1 MAQNETDKFPHILLK
16 DTALTEPYTPISS
29 RGKTFKLPPRNRQEH
44 GQKLLR
50 QFDRL
55 RHEADQVI
63 KEQKAYGIDAGNG
76 IYVQFE
82 SEPEFEL
89 KFESLEVIRSGIEL
103 LAVQTVEEKNLA
115 TVFVPEGKLDILTK
129 KVADY
134 LEKDTSKGLPRNR
147 ELVESVGEIQRAAL
161 EALWTDDRG
170 LFPEADDQEIWW
182 EVWLRSG
189 DDPQGIVEFF
199 KEHAERIGISV
210 SNEVINFPDRTVVA
224 IYGSKAQMSRSVK
237 LLNCI
242 AELRMTKETADFF
255 SAMDTIEQREWMDD
269 LRDRVSPPSGD
280 FPVACLLDTGVNQA
294 HPLLIDYLD
303 VSDMHAYDPSWNEA
317 DHVGHGT
324 EMAGLALYG
333 DLVEVLASTGPVSLT
348 HNLESV
354 KILPPYGQN
363 PPHLYGDITAESI
376 ARAEVQNP
384 NQNRVVCLTVSATD
398 NRDRGRPSSWSA
410 RIDNLCSGFDDDYQ
424 RLIVV
429 AAGNTP
435 ADDRHHYPNSNMS
448 DFGIHDPGQSWN
460 AITVGAF
467 TEKGFIDPDEYPG
480 WSVIAPVGDLSPCSS
495 TSMTWQRP
503 WPIKPDIVFEGG
515 NMAIDPAAGNADY
528 VDSLQLLSTYFRHN
542 LKPFVTTGD
551 TSAAT
556 SLATRMAAV
565 LMAHYPDYWPETIR
579 ALLVH
584 SAEWTKKMLERFNP
598 QKKRD
603 YENLLRYVGYGVPDL
618 TRALWS
624 AENTVTLIAQDSL
637 QPFEKKGSSYVTRD
651 LNLHQ
656 IPWPAEILQEL
667 GETVVE
673 MRVTLSYFIESNPAR
688 RGWGRKYSY
697 ASHGLRFDVKRPLET
712 FDAFRQRINQKA
724 RDEEGGRTTEP
735 PSDSEWILGPNLR
748 KHGSIHSDTWRGTAA
763 SLAERGYVAVYPV
776 IGWWRESPRH
786 QRWNKRARYSLVVS
800 IRSPETGV
808 ELYSAVQN
816 LIRQPVQITIS

>member
-1 MAQNETDKFPHILLK
+1 MAQNEADNLPHILLK
-16 DTALTEPYTPISS
+16 DTAQTEPYTPIPS
-29 RGKTFKLPPRNRQEH
+29 RGKTFKLPRRNRQEH
-44 GQKLLR
+44 GKKLLR

-55 RHEADQVI
+55 RHEADQMV

-82 SEPEFEL
+82 SDPEFDL
-89 KFESLEVIRSGIEL
+89 KFESLEVIRSEIEL
-103 LAVQTVEEKNLA
+103 LAVQTVEDKTLA
-115 TVFVPEGKLDILTK
+115 TVFVPEGKLNILIK

-134 LEKDTSKGLPRNR
+134 LEKETSKGSPRNR
-147 ELVESVGEIQRAAL
+147 ELVESIGEIKKAAL
-161 EALWTDDRG
+161 ETLWTDDKQ
-170 LFPEADDQEIWW
+170 LFPEADDQKIWW

-189 DDPQGIVEFF
+189 EDPEGVISFF
-199 KEHAERIGISV
+199 KAHAERIGITV
-210 SNEVINFPDRTVVA
+210 NNEVINFPDRTVVA
-224 IYGSKAQMSRSVK
+224 VHGTKAQMSRSLT

-242 AELRMTKETADFF
+242 AELRMTKETSDFF
-255 SAMDTIEQREWMDD
+255 SAMDTVEQRDWMDD
-269 LRDRVSPPSGD
+269 LRVRVRQPSD
-280 FPVACLLDTGVNQA
+280 DCPVACLLDTGVNQT
-294 HPLLIDYLD
+294 HPLLIEYLD
-303 VSDMHAYDPSWNEA
+303 VSDMHTYDPSWNKA
-317 DHVGHGT
+317 DHNGHGT

-333 DLVEVLASTGPVSLT
+333 DLAEVLATAAPVQLT

-354 KILPPYGQN
+354 KSLPPYGQN
-363 PPHLYGDITAESI
+363 PPQLYGDITSESI

-384 NQNRVVCLTVSATD
+384 TQNRVVCLTFSAKD
-398 NRDRGRPSSWSA
+398 DRDRGRPSSWSA

-435 ADDRHHYPNSNMS
+435 ADQRHHYPNSNMS

-467 TEKGFIDPDEYPG
+467 TEKGYIDPAEYPG
-480 WSVIAPVGDLSPCSS
+480 WSAIAPVGDLSPCSS

-503 WPIKPDIVFEGG
+503 WPTKPDVVFEGG
-515 NMAIDPAAGNADY
+515 NMAINPAEGKADY
-528 VDSLQLLSTYFRHN
+528 VDSLQILSTYFQHTI
-542 LKPFVTTGD
+542 KPFVTTGD

-556 SLATRMAAV
+556 ALATRMAAV
-565 LMAHYPDYWPETIR
+565 LMAQYPDYWPETIR

-584 SAEWTKKMLERFNP
+584 SAEWTEEMLERFKP

-603 YENLLRYVGYGVPDL
+603 YENLLRYAGYGVPDL

-637 QPFEKKGSSYVTRD
+637 QPFDKKGSSYVTRD

-656 IPWPAEILQEL
+656 IPWPIDILQEL
-667 GETVVE
+667 GETIIE

-724 RDEEGGRTTEP
+724 RDEEGGRKTES
-735 PSDSEWILGPNLR
+735 PSDTEWILGANLR

-776 IGWWRESPRH
+776 IGWWRENPRH

-800 IRSPETGV
+800 IRSPETNV

-816 LIRQPVQITIS
+816 IIRQPVEIAIS